1 MKVVHFRKIFSQ
13 LTETFVYDLL
23 VELDKQKIENHIIT
37 IQRKNRV
44 KRPFPH
50 VEVAIP
56 FGKSNPK
63 RLFRKF
69 VGKYIIHHHPKYMW
83 KASQKKVHDLLIK
96 KEPDVI
102 HAHFGR
108 GGVYM
113 ASIAQALNIPFVISF
128 HGHDAFGLTK
138 KKFWSEQYRA
148 IGRQKVI
155 ITCVSEYMKNYLSNY
170 FPENKIRV
178 VHVGKKLDNYCFRLP
193 EKKIENWLS
202 IGRFKEK
209 KGFDDA
215 IKAFS
220 QIVEKY
226 PNQTLRIIGG
236 GGRLKSKMNR
246 LIKELNMEK
255 NIFLL
260 GALPHT
266 EVKQELQHADAFIL
280 TSKMAK
286 NGDMEGVPTV
296 LMEAQAV
303 GKPCVSTLHSGIPE
317 VFPECAQSFL
327 AEEKNIDNIV
337 QKIEDLL
344 SCSVEE
350 LQKISQAGREKIMQ
364 DFNIEK
370 EAKKLIQ
377 IYYESLA

>member
-1 MKVVHFRKIFSQ
+1 
-13 LTETFVYDLL
+13 
-23 VELDKQKIENHIIT
+23 
-37 IQRKNRV
+37 V
-44 KRPFPH
+44 KRPFPN

-63 RLFRKF
+63 RLIRKF
-69 VGKYIIHHHPKYMW
+69 IGKYIIHQHPMYMW
-83 KASQKKVHDLLIK
+83 KASQKKVYDLMIEK
-96 KEPDVI
+96 KPDVI

-108 GGVYM
+108 GGAYM
-113 ASIAQALNIPFVISF
+113 APIAQSLNIPFVISF

-138 KKFWSEQYRA
+138 KKFWREQYKA
-148 IGRQKVI
+148 IGKQEVT

-170 FPENKIRV
+170 FPEKKIRV
-178 VHVGKKLDNYCFRLP
+178 VHVGKKLDNYSFSLP

-209 KGFDDA
+209 KGFDDT

-226 PNQTLRIIGG
+226 RNQKLRIIGEG
-236 GGRLKSKMNR
+236 KLKSKMKK
-246 LIKELNMEK
+246 LIKKLNLEK
-255 NIFLL
+255 NVYLL
-260 GALPHT
+260 GSLPHA
-266 EVKQELQHADAFIL
+266 EVKQELQSADAFIL
-280 TSKMAK
+280 TSKTAK

-317 VFPECAQSFL
+317 VFPDCSQSFL

-337 QKIEDLL
+337 QKMEALL
-344 SCSVEE
+344 SCSVEK

-377 IYYESLA
+377 IYHDSLA